1 MDEKVLD
8 TLTVVR
14 RIAGSVLRQQ
24 FRVSVD
30 VTRMLLSV
38 SVLAIAALLSACGS
52 STPTATSAQQQVAAS
67 SSPNPTTIPNP
78 TAALNPTATLNPT
91 LAPTDTGTPQQTAAP
106 TALDPCQLIPGQE
119 ASSLAGA
126 SFGAGTEGTVSGGGK
141 TCTYGSQTTNIFFVE
156 VVQASDTATAD
167 AAEQQFLSDLQANLQ
182 QLSSEGLNV
191 TKLPNFANGAV
202 LAQANIN
209 AGGMTFN
216 GSAFAFR
223 KGTIFFGFSDV
234 AVGSPAPSSTD
245 LQSEATTVLDRLP

>member
-1 MDEKVLD
+1 MDEKALE
-8 TLTVVR
+8 TLTVIR
-14 RIAGSVLRQQ
+14 QTSGSALHLQ
-24 FRVSVD
+24 FRSSME
-30 VTRMLLSV
+30 VTRTMLSI

-52 STPTATSAQQQVAAS
+52 STPTTMSAPQQVAAS
-67 SSPNPTTIPNP
+67 STPNPTTIPNP
-78 TAALNPTATLNPT
+78 TAAPNPTATPNPT
-91 LAPTDTGTPQQTAAP
+91 FAPTDTSTPQQTAAP
-106 TALDPCQLIPGQE
+106 TALDPCQLIPSQE

-126 SFGAGTEGTVSGGGK
+126 SFGTGREGTVSGGGK

-156 VVQASDTATAD
+156 VVQAPDTAAAD

-191 TKLPNFANGAV
+191 TKLPNFADGAV

-216 GSAFAFR
+216 GGAFAFR

-234 AVGSPAPSSTD
+234 AVGSPAPSSAD
-245 LQSEATTVLDRLP
+245 LQSEATTVLGQLP